1 MTIQNKL
8 SSLNLDFIPVQSNKN
23 NVKLSG
29 LDLSHLDSHASS
41 LNGDISDVSS
51 LSRKNNKPFQKINTP
66 VNDNS
71 PNFNQVRKGNV
82 LENGD
87 QGKSVKELQTDLRG
101 LGYNVNSTGYFGH
114 ITKTNLKKFQKD
126 HGITQ
131 TGRLGATTLKILDK
145 VLNSSS
151 IINVSNPNNIS
162 STKISKPTK
171 IGIKLAN
178 SAKNVAV
185 RRDSYGWCY
194 AGVATAVSHV
204 FGDILYGHSAYQAA
218 GILSKNSKF
227 KEIRVNSSTLPKLSA
242 GSIVVWGKTGVS
254 PNGHISVALGNG
266 KEASDHV
273 TSQLTSL
280 RGYKNFRVFVPLLA

>member
-87 QGKSVKELQTDLRG
+87 QG
-101 LGYNVNSTGYFGH
+101 
-114 ITKTNLKKFQKD
+114 
-126 HGITQ
+126 
-131 TGRLGATTLKILDK
+131 
-145 VLNSSS
+145 
-151 IINVSNPNNIS
+151 
-162 STKISKPTK
+162 
-171 IGIKLAN
+171 
-178 SAKNVAV
+178 
-185 RRDSYGWCY
+185 
-194 AGVATAVSHV
+194 
-204 FGDILYGHSAYQAA
+204 
-218 GILSKNSKF
+218 
-227 KEIRVNSSTLPKLSA
+227 
-242 GSIVVWGKTGVS
+242 
-254 PNGHISVALGNG
+254 
-266 KEASDHV
+266 
-273 TSQLTSL
+273 
-280 RGYKNFRVFVPLLA
+280 